1 MRCDL
6 HVHTRHSGM
15 CTVPLLDRICRESYN
30 DPGAVYETLK
40 NRGMDL
46 VTITDHDSIDA
57 VESLRKYPDF
67 FLSEEVSALSPSGTK
82 LHIGVYDIQEYHHQ
96 EIQRRRDDL
105 LSLVAYLAE
114 QRLFFTIN
122 HVYSSLTGPRTE
134 SDFTLFAQYFPGIE
148 ALNGQ
153 IPEVC
158 NRRAADLAATLDKA
172 IMGGSDAHT
181 MAALGRTYTAVSCAH
196 NKEEFIA
203 GLRYGQ
209 ASLHGES
216 GNYWKLTGAVIHLAS
231 KMMEEKTWTL
241 CLSPLFPLVPAVTL
255 ANYFRELAF
264 VYQWSSRTLHRRPAS
279 VYAAGWREPQE
290 SPEAGS

>member
-1 MRCDL
+1 
-6 HVHTRHSGM
+6 M

-40 NRGMDL
+40 HRGMGL

-67 FLSEEVSALSPSGTK
+67 FLSEEVSAVSPSGTR
-82 LHIGVYDIQEYHHQ
+82 LHIGVYDIREYHHR

-105 LSLVAYLAE
+105 PSLIAYLGE
-114 QRLFFTIN
+114 QQLFFTIN

-134 SDFTLFAQYFPGIE
+134 SDFTLFARYFPGIE

-153 IPEVC
+153 IPEIC
-158 NRRAADLAATLDKA
+158 NRRASDLAATLNKA
-172 IMGGSDAHT
+172 VMGGSDAHT
-181 MAALGRTYTAVSCAH
+181 MAALGRTYTAVSGART
-196 NKEEFIA
+196 KDEFIA

-209 ASLHGES
+209 ATLLGES
-216 GNYWKLTGAVIHLAS
+216 GNYWKLTGAVMKLAS
-231 KMMEEKTWTL
+231 FMMREKAWTL
-241 CLSPLFPLVPAVTL
+241 TLAPLFLLVPAVTL

-264 VYQWSSRTLHRRPAS
+264 VYRWSSRTVKRRSGLVRAS
-279 VYAAGWREPQE
+279 GWYEPPE
-290 SPEAGS
+290 SSEAGS

>member
-15 CTVPLLDRICRESYN
+15 CTVPLLDRVCRESYS
-30 DPGAVYETLK
+30 DPRAVYETLK
-40 NRGMDL
+40 HRGMDL

-57 VESLRKYPDF
+57 AESLRKYPDF
-67 FLSEEVSALSPSGTK
+67 FLSEEVSAVSPSGTR
-82 LHIGVYDIQEYHHQ
+82 LHMGVYDIGERHHG

-105 LSLVAYLAE
+105 MSLVAYFGE
-114 QRLFFTIN
+114 QQLFFTIN
-122 HVYSSLTGPRTE
+122 HVYSSLTGPRTA
-134 SDFTLFAQYFPGIE
+134 SDFELFARYFPGIE

-158 NRRAADLAATLDKA
+158 NRRAADLAASLGKA
-172 IMGGSDAHT
+172 AMGGSDAHT
-181 MAALGRTYTAVSCAH
+181 MAALGRTYTAVTGAS
-196 NKEEFIA
+196 NKEEFIS

-216 GNYWKLTGAVIHLAS
+216 GNYWKLTGAVIELAS
-231 KMMEEKTWTL
+231 AMMAEKPWTL
-241 CLSPLFPLVPAVTL
+241 WLAPLFLAVPAATL

-264 VYQWSSRTLHRRPAS
+264 VYRWSSRGVARRPAF
-279 VYAAGWREPQE
+279 VRAAGWCGPQE
-290 SPEAGS
+290 SSEAGS